1 MSPVLELIRPDAP
14 SHGEGVRTS
23 APTAVRPRVLRAP
36 VRPWARTLVLMLFDA
51 VTLALCIGLA
61 MVFMEAIGAAQ
72 ENLRVAVATVVM
84 ALVMF
89 AAFGC
94 YATFPLP
101 PVKEVR
107 SLSIASSLA
116 YLIVATVL
124 MSVLGKVSPMVGTLA
139 LAWVLAIPMVPFA
152 RALARFFFGS
162 KSWWSCAVV
171 VFGAGRTGK
180 GIVRILQG
188 RPELGL
194 RPVAVFTD
202 TKGAP
207 REING
212 VPVVGRLSRAST
224 YARRLRV
231 PYAIVAMPS
240 ADREH
245 LLELMEEHASGF
257 ERVLVVPDL
266 FGFASL
272 SVTARD
278 FSGVLA
284 FEVRD
289 HLLNPMHQRVKRVID
304 IVLSLIAIVLLAP
317 VLALIGLLIRLDSKG
332 DIFYAQER
340 IGRDGHLFRCLKFRS
355 MYVGAHERLQEVL
368 DRDPEAAAEYAEFK
382 KLTNDPRV
390 TAVGH
395 WLRKLSLDELPQLF
409 NVLRG
414 EMSLVGP
421 RPYMPNEL
429 SEMTGKERMILRTL
443 PGITGLWQVLGRN
456 EFSFGS
462 RCDLD
467 VHYVRNW
474 SMALDL
480 YLLARTVPTVLSRKG
495 AS

>member
-1 MSPVLELIRPDAP
+1 MSPVLELIHPDAP
-14 SHGEGVRTS
+14 PYGEGVSRAASTHRS
-23 APTAVRPRVLRAP
+23 TRVLRAP
-36 VRPWARTLVLMLFDA
+36 ARPWARTFVLMLFDA
-51 VTLALCIGLA
+51 LTLTLCIGVA

-72 ENLRVAVATVVM
+72 ENMRVAMATVVM

-116 YLIVATVL
+116 YLVVATVL
-124 MSVLGKVSPMVGTLA
+124 MSVLGKLSPMVGTLA
-139 LAWVLAIPMVPFA
+139 LAWVLAIPAVPFA
-152 RALARFFFGS
+152 RALARYFFGS
-162 KSWWSCAVV
+162 KSWWSCSVV
-171 VFGAGRTGK
+171 VFGAGRTGQ

-202 TKGAP
+202 VKGAP
-207 REING
+207 RDLNG

-240 ADREH
+240 ANREH

-289 HLLNPMHQRVKRVID
+289 HLLNPMHQRVKRTID
-304 IVLSLIAIVLLAP
+304 IVLSVTAIVLLAP
-317 VLALIGLLIRLDSKG
+317 VLALIGLLIRLNSDGS
-332 DIFYAQER
+332 IFYAQER
-340 IGRDGHLFRCLKFRS
+340 IGRDGKLFRCLKFRS

-368 DRDPEAAAEYAEFK
+368 DRDP
-382 KLTNDPRV
+382 
-390 TAVGH
+390 
-395 WLRKLSLDELPQLF
+395 
-409 NVLRG
+409 
-414 EMSLVGP
+414 
-421 RPYMPNEL
+421 
-429 SEMTGKERMILRTL
+429 
-443 PGITGLWQVLGRN
+443 
-456 EFSFGS
+456 
-462 RCDLD
+462 
-467 VHYVRNW
+467 
-474 SMALDL
+474 
-480 YLLARTVPTVLSRKG
+480 
-495 AS
+495 

>member
-14 SHGEGVRTS
+14 AYGDRASG
-23 APTAVRPRVLRAP
+23 TATALPKSRALRAP

-51 VTLALCIGLA
+51 LTLTVCIALA

-139 LAWVLAIPMVPFA
+139 LAWVLAIPSVPFA
-152 RALARFFFGS
+152 RALARYFFGS

-171 VFGAGRTGK
+171 VFGAGRTGQ

-202 TKGAP
+202 TKSAP
-207 REING
+207 RDLNG
-212 VPVVGRLSRAST
+212 IPVVGRLSRAST

-240 ADREH
+240 ANREH
-245 LLELMEEHASGF
+245 LIELMEEHASGF

-272 SVTARD
+272 SV
-278 FSGVLA
+278 
-284 FEVRD
+284 
-289 HLLNPMHQRVKRVID
+289 
-304 IVLSLIAIVLLAP
+304 
-317 VLALIGLLIRLDSKG
+317 
-332 DIFYAQER
+332 
-340 IGRDGHLFRCLKFRS
+340 
-355 MYVGAHERLQEVL
+355 
-368 DRDPEAAAEYAEFK
+368 
-382 KLTNDPRV
+382 
-390 TAVGH
+390 
-395 WLRKLSLDELPQLF
+395 
-409 NVLRG
+409 
-414 EMSLVGP
+414 
-421 RPYMPNEL
+421 
-429 SEMTGKERMILRTL
+429 
-443 PGITGLWQVLGRN
+443 
-456 EFSFGS
+456 
-462 RCDLD
+462 
-467 VHYVRNW
+467 
-474 SMALDL
+474 
-480 YLLARTVPTVLSRKG
+480 
-495 AS
+495 